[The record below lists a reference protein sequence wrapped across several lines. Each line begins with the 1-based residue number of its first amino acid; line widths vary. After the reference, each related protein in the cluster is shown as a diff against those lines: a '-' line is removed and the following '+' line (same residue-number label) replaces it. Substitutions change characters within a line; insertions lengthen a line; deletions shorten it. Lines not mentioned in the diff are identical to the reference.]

1 MAHSFFEYRGRSVRL
16 HDLDIVIAL
25 LLFDAAL
32 SRRDGRG
39 AQDHLQGVVREWTS
53 RLDAWGP
60 GCIDLEL
67 DTILTGSASADAL
80 LGLIGQAQ
88 EELRMHGDEVPAE
101 YINDRLGP
109 SGNRVLHAVPAS
121 SIQRVLEQ
129 MASVLAGEA
138 PGTAPTRAGGR

>member
-88 EELRMHGDEVPAE
+88 ARDQRV
-101 YINDRLGP
+101 DRDQHATYHE
-109 SGNRVLHAVPAS
+109 LHAVPAS